1 MLQYR
6 EIFKNLTV
14 SDFKN
19 NYQNTALGFA
29 WSLLSPLLLM
39 LILYFVFRNIF
50 RMENLEVYLLIG
62 IITWRFFAK
71 GTNSALFSIV
81 GKQNLVTNVYIP
93 RRLITYSNVASSL
106 IISLLEFLVLLPLAL
121 ILGGRISLGILL
133 FPAIHLLYAIM
144 ICGVGFALAALFVR
158 YRDLQHIWEVFLGF
172 AFFVCPILYPLYW
185 VPEKYMFVYMLNPV
199 AVVMIIYRDLFLYGT
214 SPAMSHLLFV
224 ALAAIVVFAV
234 GYLVFRGFEP
244 RFAEE
249 V

>member
-6 EIFKNLTV
+6 ELFKNLTV

-19 NYQNTALGFA
+19 KYQNSALGFA

-39 LILYFVFRNIF
+39 LVLYFVFRHIF
-50 RMENLEVYLLIG
+50 RMENFEVYLLIG
-62 IITWRFFAK
+62 IITWRFFAN

-81 GKQNLVTNVYIP
+81 GKRNLVTNVYIP
-93 RRLITYSNVASSL
+93 RQLITCSSVASSL
-106 IISLLEFLVLLPLAL
+106 ISSILEFLVLLPLAL
-121 ILGGRISLGILL
+121 ILGGQISLSILL
-133 FPAIHLLYAIM
+133 FPVIHLLYAIM
-144 ICGVGFALAALFVR
+144 ICGVGFAVAALFVR
-158 YRDLQHIWEVFLGF
+158 YRDLQHIWEVFLSFG
-172 AFFVCPILYPLYW
+172 FFVCPIIYSLSWIPD
-185 VPEKYMFVYMLNPV
+185 EYMFVYMLNPV
-199 AVVMIIYRDLFLYGT
+199 TVVMTVYRDMFLYGT
-214 SPAMSHLLFV
+214 FPEMGHLLFV